1 MDSTSSE
8 DSGPSGIL
16 LPSLHPA
23 DFFSHL
29 PVTRP
34 LPSPEKA
41 QQMQSFLPR
50 PERDGAVFKIH
61 VLNAQANALYQAQAG
76 AVHE

>member
-1 MDSTSSE
+1 
-8 DSGPSGIL
+8 
-16 LPSLHPA
+16 
-23 DFFSHL
+23 
-29 PVTRP
+29 
-34 LPSPEKA
+34 
-41 QQMQSFLPR
+41 MQSFLPR